1 MNFLAHA
8 YLSFDYE
15 PFIIG
20 NMISDFVKGKDKYNY
35 SDKIQQGID
44 LHRKIDAFT
53 DDHPLILEAKK
64 IFAPKVR
71 LYSGAFVD
79 VAMDY
84 FIANDPAIKSPE
96 QWEIFSE
103 RIYKVLSNNTNILPQ
118 RFLKMLPYMLKED
131 WLYNY
136 RYKWG
141 IENGM
146 RNVVRRAKFLSND
159 TDVFPDFEENIPQL
173 QEIYAKFFPQLYGFV
188 VDNVRIMISD

>member
-8 YLSFDYE
+8 YLSFDHE

-20 NMISDFVKGKDKYNY
+20 NMISDFVKGKDKYSFSN
-35 SDKIQQGID
+35 KIQQGID

-53 DDHPLILEAKK
+53 DKHPLILEAKK

-84 FIANDPAIKSPE
+84 FIANDPTIKSPE

-103 RIYKVLSNNTNILPQ
+103 RVYKVLSNNTNILPQ
-118 RFLKMLPYMLKED
+118 RFLNMLPYMLKED

-136 RYKWG
+136 RYEWG

-159 TDVFPDFEENIPQL
+159 TDVFSDFKENIPQL
-173 QEIYAKFFPQLYGFV
+173 QDIYAQFFPQLYGFV
-188 VDNVRIMISD
+188 VDNVRIMIR